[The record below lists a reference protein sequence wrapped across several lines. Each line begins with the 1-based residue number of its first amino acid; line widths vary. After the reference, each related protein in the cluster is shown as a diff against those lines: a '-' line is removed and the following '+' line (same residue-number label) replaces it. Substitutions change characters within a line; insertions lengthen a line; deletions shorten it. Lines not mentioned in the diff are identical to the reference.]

1 MDPINDKPVDHSH
14 IDDRPVN
21 DSHINN
27 KPVNDSHTNDH
38 PNGHQINAEEAPAAT
53 TTHPPKSGDPN
64 PEFELELQPEP
75 GNVEPVR
82 RNTGIALAMKD
93 LLKHV
98 ESL

>member
-53 TTHPPKSGDPN
+53 TTHPPKSG
-64 PEFELELQPEP
+64 LSIQPFP
-75 GNVEPVR
+75 ISIACRPYGCTNVACLVVQ
-82 RNTGIALAMKD
+82 GFCFAL
-93 LLKHV
+93 
-98 ESL
+98 